1 MKTIPIILIVL
12 FAVGISILSA
22 LTIQNPPKNSVG
34 MDIFYPESQ
43 QIIGQNDLSCFT
55 IWRVQL
61 NTDVDYNELEKIL
74 RDKIADFGSSYD
86 ISQREISIE
95 NIGSNRVKI
104 TVAGAWWIDSN
115 YTSPDLRKSI
125 SSIEYVEQI
134 EDFIGGPNEGGC
146 Y

>member
-1 MKTIPIILIVL
+1 MKTITIIAITSAIVL
-12 FAVGISILSA
+12 SGIVSGI
-22 LTIQNPPKNSVG
+22 
-34 MDIFYPESQ
+34 IFLENNYHNDEVV
-43 QIIGQNDLSCFT
+43 IGQNDLACFT

-61 NTDVDYNELEKIL
+61 NSDVDYNTLEKIL
-74 RDKIADFGSSYD
+74 RDKIAELGSLYD
-86 ISQREISIE
+86 ISQREILIE

-104 TVAGAWWIDSN
+104 TVEGAWWIGPN

-125 SSIEYVEQI
+125 LSIEYVEKI